1 MGRRRD
7 DLCSSTWVRF
17 VAKKASGT
25 GRGRVRRIG
34 EVASPVEERS
44 DWYRLALAIVLFDLA
59 AEELLSREQ
68 KLFVLCANIDLIL
81 PILLRLCAQMAD
93 AALVESVPGP
103 LPGAA
108 KQMRAAVQ
116 NLMELDLVAGQ
127 VRPVDDDASPA
138 EERLEQYQLDLA
150 RLLSQLERD
159 RLLDRER
166 KLVVLYSN
174 IDNILPILQLLCAR
188 IGDEALAESDVGPA
202 LAGTAKEMRAAIRD
216 LMELDRV
223 ITVRLQRTRRR
234 RRPRPH

>member
-1 MGRRRD
+1 MTSLCLDCTTGGGWGFNFILRYAWLRRLHCVGRRRD

-166 KLVVLYSN
+166 KL
-174 IDNILPILQLLCAR
+174 
-188 IGDEALAESDVGPA
+188 
-202 LAGTAKEMRAAIRD
+202 
-216 LMELDRV
+216 
-223 ITVRLQRTRRR
+223 
-234 RRPRPH
+234 